1 MKILFVSLLLPHP
14 YADHASAFT
23 VFKTIKHLSKK
34 HTISLVSFTRSE
46 KEKEYVRFIKPYC
59 KNVETVV
66 LPQNR
71 LRKLWVRTN
80 LLTLTPINVSQ
91 SYSREMQDKIHFMIS
106 ENKYDIVQM
115 EYSPTGQ
122 YISAVKNTA
131 TVINVHDMISISAER
146 LVKNLKFSRKK
157 LEWFIDSLIGRGYE
171 SRLYRKFN
179 KVITLS
185 EKLKDHLLDCDPSLK
200 ISVIPPG
207 VDIPEVQK
215 TYTSEKGKNL
225 IFMGAMWRDENIDAV
240 LYFYHSAFNLIR
252 KDMPEVT
259 LTIIGGSPSEEIK
272 SLACDSGVRVTG
284 YVEDFLP
291 YYLKSDISV
300 APMRIGGGVQC
311 KILDSMAAGLPVIT
325 TSQGNEGIGAR
336 EEEEIIVADDPKEFA
351 QRTVELL
358 QNGHRRKAI
367 GQRGMDF
374 VRRNFDWNQIIK
386 RLETVYQECIA
397 FS

>member
-34 HTISLVSFTRSE
+34 HTISLISFTRSE
-46 KEKEYVRFIKPYC
+46 KEREYVRFIKPYC
-59 KNVETVV
+59 ENVETVV
-66 LPQNR
+66 LPQNS
-71 LRKLWVRTN
+71 LRRFWVRTN
-80 LLTLTPINVSQ
+80 LLTLTPITVSQ
-91 SYSREMQDKIHFMIS
+91 SYSREMQEKIHFMVS
-106 ENKYDIVQM
+106 ESEYDIVQM
-115 EYSPTGQ
+115 EYTPTGQ

-131 TVINVHDMISISAER
+131 TVINVHDMLTVSAER

-157 LEWFIDSLIGRGYE
+157 VEWFIDSLIGRGYE
-171 SRLYRKFN
+171 SRLYRKFD

-185 EKLKDHLLDCDPSLK
+185 QKIKEHLQDCDPSLK
-200 ISVIPPG
+200 ITVIPTG

-215 TYTSEKGKNL
+215 TYTIEKGKNL

-252 KDMPEVT
+252 KAMPEVT
-259 LTIIGGSPSEEIK
+259 LTVMGGSPSEEIK
-272 SLACDSGVRVTG
+272 SLACDSGIRITG

-291 YYLKSDISV
+291 YYLKSDVSV

-311 KILDSMAAGLPVIT
+311 KILDAMAAGLPVIT
-325 TSQGNEGIGAR
+325 TSQGNGGIGAR
-336 EEEEIIVADDPKEFA
+336 EEE

-358 QNGHRRKAI
+358 QNGHQRKAM

-386 RLETVYQECIA
+386 RLETVYEECIA